1 VGSSP
6 VAPASIQTQPLTRH
20 RPRSGVVE
28 RRAIAFYVSMQPRVA
43 IVVTAVLLLLLAPS
57 AAASD
62 VTTTP
67 KVTWANAATAACQSM
82 WERMKSYPAH
92 YWQPLNEDRPLSRIA
107 VLRREWLVIH
117 QDGLTTI
124 RAGARAMTPRAR
136 RAVGDYVRML
146 DTIRR
151 VVQAAKTGDR
161 RAYNVANIHMVLAIV
176 ETRKAFARAGAGRV
190 CDFGI

>member
-1 VGSSP
+1 
-6 VAPASIQTQPLTRH
+6 
-20 RPRSGVVE
+20 
-28 RRAIAFYVSMQPRVA
+28 MQPRLA
-43 IVVTAVLLLLLAPS
+43 IAVTAVLLLAPS
-57 AAASD
+57 DAAGR

-67 KVTWANAATAACQSM
+67 KVTWAGAATAACQSM
-82 WERMKSYPAH
+82 WERMKSYPPN

-124 RAGARAMTPRAR
+124 RARAPAKTPRAI

-151 VVQAAKTGDR
+151 VAQVAKTGDR